1 MRHLITACC
10 IAFAAPAMSD
20 VTLVYQDDAGK
31 PAYTLSV
38 KGDMMR
44 IDMSDDAS
52 HATLFNAARE
62 EMIILQPDK
71 REYIVMDRPS
81 VERLQAQMRQ
91 AMQMM
96 EQFGIDPAAMGLG
109 KKRTEGEV
117 VQTGDTR
124 TVGGHRCNVMH
135 YLVDGELDTVS
146 CITAPGRVGISN
158 EDWATI
164 RGMYEMMTKLAS
176 DMLPE
181 GMMSAEM
188 PPMDG
193 VLIESH
199 GPNGE
204 DRQLLSRIDTASLDA
219 ARFQV
224 PSGWK
229 RVSIEM
235 PEMPGMP
242 GRR

>member
-10 IAFAAPAMSD
+10 IAFATPAMSD
-20 VTLVYQDDAGK
+20 VTLVYQDAEGK

-44 IDMSDDAS
+44 IDMNDDS
-52 HATLFNAARE
+52 HATLFNATRE

-91 AMQMM
+91 AFQMM
-96 EQFGIDPAAMGLG
+96 EQFGMDPAAMGLG
-109 KKRTEGEV
+109 KVRSEGVV
-117 VQTGDTR
+117 VQTGETR
-124 TVGGHRCNVMH
+124 TVGGHRCNVMN
-135 YLVDGELDTVS
+135 YMVDGALDTIS
-146 CITAPGRVGISN
+146 CITAPGRVGISD

-164 RGMYEMMTKLAS
+164 HGMFEMMAKLAS
-176 DMLPE
+176 DMLPD
-181 GMMSAEM
+181 GMMSADM

-229 RVSIEM
+229 RLSIEI
-235 PEMPGMP
+235 PQMPGMP